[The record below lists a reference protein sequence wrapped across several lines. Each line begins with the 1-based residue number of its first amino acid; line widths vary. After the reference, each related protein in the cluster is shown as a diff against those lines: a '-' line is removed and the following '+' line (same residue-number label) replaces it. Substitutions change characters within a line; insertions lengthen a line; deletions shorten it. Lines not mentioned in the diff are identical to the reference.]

1 MLWPQSILNQKI
13 RKVISQLKFLKNE
26 YAKNNIL
33 IKFITFMGVCTSHSQ
48 KQRKIKEEEKNDT
61 IQQNKNSNNETLKG
75 NLENAYKLSKSPSS
89 QFSHQGIQKQKI
101 DMSMI
106 LDIARRKRGSVQ
118 TEKKSQYSQEKS
130 EYSNKNRSNKKT
142 FKVNIALK
150 QVPLQ
155 QCYEILS
162 QNGNNIQLSHL
173 ITKKLRVGILYENNP
188 QSKELIQQ
196 ILELQLFHPRL
207 QNIIEI
213 LEFDNQILIVKEH
226 FEHKDLRTSHIE
238 NQTEILKQIIEA
250 IEYLHQKNI
259 IHGYLNIESF
269 QKCATIDK
277 IKLIDIEKV
286 LSKPKH
292 REEEIQY
299 FSPEACNK
307 GNIYTKQRDCWAIGI
322 IGLELFAKQH
332 LFHGNSF
339 ELIQQDILTNN
350 QIIIQTILHKIE
362 NVQLSE
368 LLQLLLNSQQ
378 KSRISLQKASAH
390 ICFQSK
396 QLISKKRLSQII
408 KKVFELKKKSCIYQ
422 CLALFIL
429 RNINIEFNED
439 RESQLFYEMD
449 ISNDGK
455 VCKIELMEFMKKNKY
470 TEEEIVNCFIEIEKC
485 NDGICFDYNEYIT
498 SLFETSTFLNE
509 DQLQEAFSQLT
520 YSNQGITLGKM
531 ISLFPH
537 REDELKLD
545 FNQFYDKIITYPTF
559 KQIMCN

>member
-1 MLWPQSILNQKI
+1 
-13 RKVISQLKFLKNE
+13 
-26 YAKNNIL
+26 
-33 IKFITFMGVCTSHSQ
+33 MGVCTSHSQ

-61 IQQNKNSNNETLKG
+61 IQQNKNSNNETLKA
-75 NLENAYKLSKSPSS
+75 NFDNANKLSKSPSS
-89 QFSHQGIQKQKI
+89 QFSHQTNQKQKI
-101 DMSMI
+101 DMGMI
-106 LDIARRKRGSVQ
+106 LKIGRRKRGSVQ

-130 EYSNKNRSNKKT
+130 EYSNKIRQNKKT

-162 QNGNNIQLSHL
+162 YRENNCYLRHL
-173 ITKKLRVGILYENNP
+173 ITKKLRIGTLYENNS
-188 QSKELIQQ
+188 QSKELVQQ

-226 FEHKDLRTSHIE
+226 FEHIDLIQSQSD

-259 IHGYLNIESF
+259 IHGYLNIRSF
-269 QKCATIDK
+269 QKCASIDK
-277 IKLIDIEKV
+277 IKLIDLEKV
-286 LSKPKH
+286 LLKPKH
-292 REEEIQY
+292 KVDEIQY

-322 IGLELFAKQH
+322 IGLELFTKQH
-332 LFHGNSF
+332 LFHGDSI
-339 ELIQQDILTNN
+339 EQIQEDICSNN
-350 QIIIQTILHKIE
+350 EIIIKTIMHQIE
-362 NVQLSE
+362 NVQFSE
-368 LLQLLLNSQQ
+368 LLQLLLNPQQ

-396 QLISKKRLSQII
+396 QVISKKRLSQII
-408 KKVFELKKKSCIYQ
+408 KKVFELKKKTYVYQ
-422 CLALFIL
+422 CLALFIIK
-429 RNINIEFNED
+429 NINIEFNED
-439 RESQLFYEMD
+439 RENQLFYEMD
-449 ISNDGK
+449 TSNDGK
-455 VCKIELMEFMKKNKY
+455 VSKNELMEFMKKNKY
-470 TEEEIVNCFIEIEKC
+470 TEEEIVNLFIEIEKS

-498 SLFETSTFLNE
+498 SLFETSTCLNE

-537 REDELKLD
+537 RENQLKLE
-545 FNQFYDKIITYPTF
+545 FNQFQDKIITFPTL